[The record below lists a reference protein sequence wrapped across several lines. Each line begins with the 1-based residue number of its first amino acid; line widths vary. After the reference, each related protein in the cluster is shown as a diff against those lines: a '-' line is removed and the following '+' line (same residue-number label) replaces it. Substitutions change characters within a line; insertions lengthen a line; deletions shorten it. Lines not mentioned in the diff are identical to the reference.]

1 MNLHLKRLRFK
12 CITLTT
18 FLKLKEKV
26 FEVLTNYLMTHAVLK
41 TVTKYLF
48 LETEGVKHKGTG
60 QFLLG
65 SYTFWFIIIVIM
77 LLGFLASS
85 VGRMYFGEIL
95 ENVLGMQT
103 IFVVCNITNNRWCIE
118 TKQYTVRL
126 NGISCEFFNEFFICC
141 YLVISLR

>member
-26 FEVLTNYLMTHAVLK
+26 FEVLTNYLIMTHAVLK

-48 LETEGVKHKGTG
+48 LETEGVKNKGTG

-65 SYTFWFIIIVIM
+65 SYTF
-77 LLGFLASS
+77 
-85 VGRMYFGEIL
+85 
-95 ENVLGMQT
+95 
-103 IFVVCNITNNRWCIE
+103 
-118 TKQYTVRL
+118 
-126 NGISCEFFNEFFICC
+126 
-141 YLVISLR
+141 